1 MYGLVISDLFLVF
14 CISKGSH
21 DTLLM
26 PPPLPPSPGQLSWR
40 PIRVL
45 LLRADETPSDQVDL
59 TVLLAAVDG
68 FSSLGAEMII
78 NPVRH

>member
-1 MYGLVISDLFLVF
+1 M
-14 CISKGSH
+14 
-21 DTLLM
+21 
-26 PPPLPPSPGQLSWR
+26 
-40 PIRVL
+40 L

-59 TVLLAAVDG
+59 IVLLAAVDG

>member
-26 PPPLPPSPGQLSWR
+26 PPPPLPGSAQL
-40 PIRVL
+40 
-45 LLRADETPSDQVDL
+45 DETPSDQVDL
-59 TVLLAAVDG
+59 IVLLAAVDG
-68 FSSLGAEMII
+68 FSSLGAETII

>member
-26 PPPLPPSPGQLSWR
+26 RPPPPLPGSAQLEANTS
-40 PIRVL
+40 V
-45 LLRADETPSDQVDL
+45 AFKS
-59 TVLLAAVDG
+59 
-68 FSSLGAEMII
+68 
-78 NPVRH
+78 

>member
-1 MYGLVISDLFLVF
+1 MYGLVIADLFLGFFVF
-14 CISKGSH
+14 LKVLM
-21 DTLLM
+21 TLCLC
-26 PPPLPPSPGQLSWR
+26 PSPLSPGQLSWR

-45 LLRADETPSDQVDL
+45 LLRADETPSDQVDVI
-59 TVLLAAVDG
+59 VLLAAVDG

>member
-26 PPPLPPSPGQLSWR
+26 PLPPSPGQLSWR

-59 TVLLAAVDG
+59 IVLLAAVDG

-78 NPVRH
+78 NLVRH